1 MAFKD
6 KLWLIGLI
14 GAILALVGAFLPYIG
29 FSTTIM
35 IYTINVFVWLFGFA
49 IMDIGPYSMGG
60 FVVDPMLMTMF
71 ILLLAGAVLAL
82 IISFLAKK
90 REDKK
95 VMGIIWI
102 IAGAL
107 ILVAMF
113 IPLIQIA
120 VLAGPYVPLGLMPL
134 HVGFYL
140 PLIGGILAI
149 VAGIGAVAM
158 K

>member
-29 FSTTIM
+29 FSTTFM
-35 IYTINVFVWLFGFA
+35 TYTINMFLWLFGFA

-71 ILLLAGAVLAL
+71 ILLLVGAVLAL
-82 IISFLAKK
+82 IISFLSKK

-95 VMGIIWI
+95 VMGIMWI
-102 IAGAL
+102 IAGVL

-113 IPLIQIA
+113 GPLIQIA
-120 VLAGPYVPLGLMPL
+120 ALGGPYMPIGAIPL

-149 VAGIGAVAM
+149 VAGIGAVAI